1 MGRTIAGLIV
11 RALIDTR
18 TATGLIAMG
27 IAKHTGVTI
36 TATTTSIVVARTAKA
51 TAEQ

>member
-1 MGRTIAGLIV
+1 MARTIAGLTI
-11 RALIDTR
+11 RGLIDTR
-18 TATGLIAMG
+18 TATESIAMG

-36 TATTTSIVVARTAKA
+36 TATTTSIVVVRTAKA